1 MERINVTNLYKTIEN
16 QGLLNNANLRVDNGE
31 ICAVIGPNGA
41 GKTSLIKCILGLLKQ
56 DVGDIL
62 INGQQMSTITRN
74 DLLREIGTVLQ
85 FPLIIGKLTVEQVFN
100 EHFHYYEVNTTGA
113 IQDLLKKVELPV
125 SMNSLAKN
133 LSLGMKQ
140 RLLLSLALAH
150 QPKIL
155 ILDEPFNGLDVDGI
169 KLIKDI
175 LKAFAAMGNSVLI
188 TSHSLSELQDL
199 ATNVVFMKNGTTTS
213 NQKMGDI
220 VRDFE
225 GGLLQYYE
233 KSKTVANVEGERR

>member
-1 MERINVTNLYKTIEN
+1 MARINVTNLYKTFEN
-16 QGLLNNANLRVDNGE
+16 KGLVNNANLRVNNGE

-62 INGQQMSTITRN
+62 INEQEMTAITRN
-74 DLLREIGTVLQ
+74 DLLKEIGTVLQ
-85 FPLIIGKLTVEQVFN
+85 FPVMVGRLTVEQVFV
-100 EHFHYYEVNTTGA
+100 EHFHYYGVKTTGVM
-113 IQDLLKKVELPV
+113 QELLRKVELPV

-140 RLLLSLALAH
+140 RLLLCLALAH
-150 QPKIL
+150 KPSIL

-169 KLIKDI
+169 RLMKDI
-175 LKAFAAMGNSVLI
+175 LKDFAEMGNSVLI
-188 TSHSLSELQDL
+188 TSHSLNELQDI
-199 ATNVVFMKNGTTTS
+199 ATNVVFMKNGTTTH
-213 NQKMGDI
+213 NQKMEEI

-233 KSKTVANVEGERR
+233 EAKTLTSEEVGRR

>member
-113 IQDLLKKVELPV
+113 IHDLLKKVELPV